1 MQVCFT
7 GSAQPVICC
16 ETVRRQKQNC
26 TKSYSPLLES
36 GILYCGK
43 RPQMRN
49 IAIFLGLQAHSEIV
63 TVKTQLVLP
72 TVFTCLMKENR
83 LIRCLRDHVE
93 PRSVVFLDP
102 TLSGYL
108 VPWDVF
114 YSSGVGIYSVVR
126 RLIIAVTVITVSGRA
141 GSCSLVKP
149 LWTRYSGWRRRRLR
163 YVDRPF
169 SGRLPLLS
177 LLWSLSPRRWSLR
190 RSRWIRRRSWL
201 LWT

>member
-1 MQVCFT
+1 MQLCFT

-26 TKSYSPLLES
+26 TKSYSPLLAS
-36 GILYCGK
+36 GCPRLLASDRKCGTL
-43 RPQMRN
+43 Q
-49 IAIFLGLQAHSEIV
+49 FLGLQAHSEIV
-63 TVKTQLVLP
+63 TVETQFVPPSEL
-72 TVFTCLMKENR
+72 TGLMKENG
-83 LIRCLRDHVE
+83 LIRCLRDHVK

-149 LWTRYSGWRRRRLR
+149 LRTRHSGWRRRRLR
-163 YVDRPF
+163 YVDWPF
-169 SGRLPLLS
+169 SGCLPLLS
-177 LLWSLSPRRWSLR
+177 LL
-190 RSRWIRRRSWL
+190 
-201 LWT
+201 

>member
-1 MQVCFT
+1 MRR
-7 GSAQPVICC
+7 S
-16 ETVRRQKQNC
+16 EDKNKTVQKATLRC
-26 TKSYSPLLES
+26 WKAVFSI
-36 GILYCGK
+36 GGK

-63 TVKTQLVLP
+63 TVETQLILP
-72 TVFTCLMKENR
+72 TVFPGQMKENG
-83 LIRCLRDHVE
+83 LIRCLRNHVK

-114 YSSGVGIYSVVR
+114 YLSGIGIHSIVR

-149 LWTRYSGWRRRRLR
+149 LRTRQAGWRRRRLR
-163 YVDRPF
+163 HVDWPL
-169 SGRLPLLS
+169 SGCLPLFC
-177 LLWSLSPRRWSLR
+177 LL
-190 RSRWIRRRSWL
+190 
-201 LWT
+201 

>member
-26 TKSYSPLLES
+26 TKSYYPLLES
-36 GILYCGK
+36 GWFSAVVK

-63 TVKTQLVLP
+63 TIETQLVLP

-83 LIRCLRDHVE
+83 LIRCLGDHVK

-114 YSSGVGIYSVVR
+114 YISGMRIHSIVR
-126 RLIIAVTVITVSGRA
+126 RLIVVVTVITVPGRA

-149 LWTRYSGWRRRRLR
+149 LRTRQAGWRRRRLGH
-163 YVDRPF
+163 VDWPL
-169 SGRLPLLS
+169 SGCLPLFG
-177 LLWSLSPRRWSLR
+177 LLRSLSPRRWSLR
-190 RSRWIRRRSWL
+190 WSRWIRRRSWL
-201 LWT
+201 L

>member
-149 LWTRYSGWRRRRLR
+149 L
-163 YVDRPF
+163 
-169 SGRLPLLS
+169 
-177 LLWSLSPRRWSLR
+177 
-190 RSRWIRRRSWL
+190 
-201 LWT
+201 

>member
-26 TKSYSPLLES
+26 TEATLRCWKAVFSI
-36 GILYCGK
+36 GRK

-63 TVKTQLVLP
+63 TVETQLVLP
-72 TVFTCLMKENR
+72 TVFPGLMKENG
-83 LIRCLRDHVE
+83 LIRCLRDHVK

-114 YSSGVGIYSVVR
+114 YISGIRIHSTVR
-126 RLIIAVTVITVSGRA
+126 RLIVVVTVITVPGRA

-149 LWTRYSGWRRRRLR
+149 LRTRQAGWRRRRLGH
-163 YVDRPF
+163 VDWPL
-169 SGRLPLLS
+169 SSRLPLLS
-177 LLWSLSPRRWSLR
+177 LL
-190 RSRWIRRRSWL
+190 
-201 LWT
+201 

>member
-1 MQVCFT
+1 MQICFT

-26 TKSYSPLLES
+26 TKATLRCWKAVGFSAAVKL
-36 GILYCGK
+36 
-43 RPQMRN
+43 PQMRN

-63 TVKTQLVLP
+63 TVETQLVLP
-72 TVFTCLMKENR
+72 TVFPGLMKENR
-83 LIRCLRDHVE
+83 LIRCLRDHVK

-114 YSSGVGIYSVVR
+114 YISGIRIHSIVR
-126 RLIIAVTVITVSGRA
+126 RLIVVVTVITVPGRA

-149 LWTRYSGWRRRRLR
+149 LRTRHAGWRRRRLR
-163 YVDRPF
+163 YVDWPF
-169 SGRLPLLS
+169 SGCLPLVG
-177 LLWSLSPRRWSLR
+177 LLRSLSPRRWSLR
-190 RSRWIRRRSWL
+190 WTWRIGWRSWL
-201 LWT
+201 L